1 MQMHNEECAIL
12 TAPRS
17 IPALA
22 SVVHSPFRIK
32 HSRSLFDRHQMT
44 HLVNHTSRISRV
56 FEFHCVANPPQAK
69 PGDDGK
75 LMTIESNRTPQER
88 DLHRAVALRI
98 SSLVPHVYAPDCP
111 VAK

>member
-1 MQMHNEECAIL
+1 MHKEECAIL
-12 TAPRS
+12 IATSRS
-17 IPALA
+17 ITALA
-22 SVVHSPFRIK
+22 SACSFISSHSAFTV
-32 HSRSLFDRHQMT
+32 SLFDRHQMT

-56 FEFHCVANPPQAK
+56 FEFHRMANPPQAK